1 MSRGEL
7 EATARA
13 LVPAGRGILAADESM
28 GTITRRFAD
37 IGLEPTADFR
47 RAYREML
54 FTTPG
59 LSDYISGVIL
69 YEETLNT
76 AANGRVPFPR
86 LLADR
91 GMIPGIKADA
101 GLVPLAGFP
110 GEQITEGLDGLRA
123 RLDTYRARGA
133 RFAKWRAAIAIG
145 DRTPTRGCI
154 HANSHALARYAAVC
168 QEVGLVPIVE
178 PEVLM
183 DGGHTIERCE
193 EVTEWVLRSVFSELG
208 EHRVNLE
215 GTLLKAS
222 MVLSGVDCP
231 AQAGVEEVAE
241 ATVRCLRRTVPASIP
256 GVVFL
261 SGGQSPELS
270 TLHLNAMNRIGGA
283 PWELSYS
290 YGRALQDPARAAW
303 NGQAA
308 NVAAAQKVFH
318 HRASCNSA
326 ARDGRYVPEMEGI
339 AA

>member
-1 MSRGEL
+1 MSKGEL

-13 LVPAGRGILAADESM
+13 LVPAGRGILAADESL
-28 GTITRRFAD
+28 GTITKRFAD
-37 IGLEPTADFR
+37 IGLEPTDESR

-54 FTTPG
+54 FTTQD
-59 LSDYISGVIL
+59 LSDFISGVIL
-69 YEETLNT
+69 YEETLNA
-76 AANGRVPFPR
+76 AANGGVPFPR

-91 GMIPGIKADA
+91 GMIPGIKADT
-101 GLVPLAGFP
+101 GLVSLAGFP
-110 GEQITEGLDGLRA
+110 GEQVTEGLDGLRD
-123 RLDTYRARGA
+123 RLEAYHERGA

-145 DRTPTRGCI
+145 DGFPTQVCI
-154 HANSHALARYAAVC
+154 HANAHALARYAACC

-183 DGGHTIERCE
+183 DGVHTIERCE

-208 EHRVNLE
+208 EHRIFLE

-222 MVLSGVDCP
+222 MVLSGADCP
-231 AQAGVEEVAE
+231 AQAGVQEVAE

-270 TLHLNAMNRIGGA
+270 TLHLNAMNRIGGF

-290 YGRALQDPARAAW
+290 YGRALQDPARAVW

-308 NVAAAQKVFH
+308 NVAAAQEVFYR
-318 HRASCNSA
+318 RASCNSA
-326 ARDGRYVPEMEGI
+326 ARDGRYVPEMEDV

>member
-28 GTITRRFAD
+28 GTITKRFAD
-37 IGLEPTADFR
+37 IGVEPTAEAR
-47 RAYREML
+47 RAYRDML
-54 FTTPG
+54 FTTPD
-59 LSDYISGVIL
+59 LAEFISGVIL

-76 AANGRVPFPR
+76 ASIGGAPFPR

-91 GMIPGIKADA
+91 GMIPGIKADT
-101 GLVPLAGFP
+101 GLVQLAGFQD
-110 GEQITEGLDGLRA
+110 EQVTEGLDGLRA
-123 RLDTYRARGA
+123 RLEAHREKGA

-145 DRTPTRGCI
+145 CGIPTRACI
-154 HANSHALARYAAVC
+154 QANAHALARYAVQC
-168 QEVGLVPIVE
+168 QDVGLVPIVE

-183 DGGHTIERCE
+183 DGDHTIERCE
-193 EVTEWVLRSVFSELG
+193 EVTEWVLRSVYSELG
-208 EHRVNLE
+208 EHGVILE

-222 MVLSGVDCP
+222 MVLSGANCP
-231 AQAGVEEVAE
+231 VQGGVREVAE
-241 ATVRCLRRTVPASIP
+241 ATVRCLRRTVPAAVP

-270 TLHLNAMNRIGGA
+270 TLHLNAMNQIGGF

-290 YGRALQDPARAAW
+290 YGRALQDPARAVW
-303 NGQAA
+303 KGQVA
-308 NVAAAQKVFH
+308 NVAAAQKVFY
-318 HRASCNSA
+318 HRASCNGA
-326 ARDGRYVPEMEGI
+326 ARYGKYVTEMEGV